1 MVPCKRI
8 TGSGRSAELIAKEER
23 ISRTVDDEEGE
34 RNLLRIGR
42 GKIFSY
48 EINVIGIKRRAIIN
62 DFNEEFLLIEF
73 LNLFFDKHKF
83 DSTYWKYF
91 LSLERLNPIL
101 FKK

>member
-23 ISRTVDDEEGE
+23 ISRMVEENE

-48 EINVIGIKRRAIIN
+48 EINVIGIKRRAII
-62 DFNEEFLLIEF
+62 DDGIKEFN
-73 LNLFFDKHKF
+73 
-83 DSTYWKYF
+83 TCVY
-91 LSLERLNPIL
+91 
-101 FKK
+101 KKELHQISMQKEN

>member
-48 EINVIGIKRRAIIN
+48 EINVIGIKRRTIIN
-62 DFNEEFLLIEF
+62 DGNSC
-73 LNLFFDKHKF
+73 NLFKF
-83 DSTYWKYF
+83 IQRK
-91 LSLERLNPIL
+91 R
-101 FKK
+101 FKEKLIFRQTQV

>member
-48 EINVIGIKRRAIIN
+48 EINVIGIKRRAIMM
-62 DFNEEFLLIEF
+62 ETATS
-73 LNLFFDKHKF
+73 NLFKGKG
-83 DSTYWKYF
+83 S
-91 LSLERLNPIL
+91 
-101 FKK
+101 KKN

>member
-48 EINVIGIKRRAIIN
+48 EINVIGIKRIIDN
-62 DFNEEFLLIEF
+62 KNSYIKFIQRKRFKEKLILTKNF
-73 LNLFFDKHKF
+73 YSSNF
-83 DSTYWKYF
+83 
-91 LSLERLNPIL
+91 
-101 FKK
+101 

>member
-23 ISRTVDDEEGE
+23 ISRMVEENE

-48 EINVIGIKRRAIIN
+48 EINVIGIKRRAII
-62 DFNEEFLLIEF
+62 DDGIKFN
-73 LNLFFDKHKF
+73 
-83 DSTYWKYF
+83 TCVY
-91 LSLERLNPIL
+91 
-101 FKK
+101 KKELHQISMQKEN

>member
-62 DFNEEFLLIEF
+62 DGNSYIKFIQRKRFKEKLILTKNF
-73 LNLFFDKHKF
+73 YSSNF
-83 DSTYWKYF
+83 
-91 LSLERLNPIL
+91 
-101 FKK
+101 

>member
-8 TGSGRSAELIAKEER
+8 TGFGRSAELIAKEER

-62 DFNEEFLLIEF
+62 DGNSCIKFIQRKRFKEKLILTKNF
-73 LNLFFDKHKF
+73 YSSNF
-83 DSTYWKYF
+83 
-91 LSLERLNPIL
+91 
-101 FKK
+101 